1 MRPQLNRGQNNSTS
15 TSETNT
21 PEVGSSSPK
30 SEGSADKSENEDEV
44 FQTKRARHKPPDV
57 PTLGALLKELALDDH
72 STDDASQLLST
83 GPGESS
89 KLCEI
94 RSSPGKGLGVFATVD
109 IPRGTRIMANECLFY
124 VVGPKAMISE
134 IEAGFNNLTPAHQ
147 NDYLALRCPDY
158 PGKSPIIRRWEANCF
173 AMDHDTGIFLEA
185 SRINHSCT
193 PNALFKWNANI
204 QRETVHAIV
213 DIPAGTEIETSY
225 CPPHKDA
232 YSRREKLEHYGFDC
246 LCDPCRQDNPAGKAS
261 EARRCRMMEVNSQF
275 KESSN
280 TAPSASK
287 ADAHPDSLNAHLELI
302 RLLEEEQ
309 LFQKELGDEYRKAA
323 VCFEAQGDRGNAS
336 AYARM
341 GLQNDL
347 RCLGADSPMVQ
358 EAMDFLQSLNG
369 G

>member
-1 MRPQLNRGQNNSTS
+1 M
-15 TSETNT
+15 SE
-21 PEVGSSSPK
+21 VSAKG
-30 SEGSADKSENEDEV
+30 SEGEDEV
-44 FQTKRARHKPPDV
+44 YQATQARRKPPDV
-57 PTLGALLKELALDDH
+57 PTLEALLEDLALDGY
-72 STDDASQLLST
+72 STDNASRLLSS
-83 GPGESS
+83 GPDESS
-89 KLCEI
+89 KWYEI

-109 IPRGTRIMANECLFY
+109 IPRGARIMADECLFY
-124 VVGPKAMISE
+124 IVGPKAMISE
-134 IEAGFNNLTPAHQ
+134 IEAGFDNLTPAQ
-147 NDYLALRCPDY
+147 QKDYLALRCPDY

-173 AMDHDTGIFLEA
+173 AMDHDTGIFLVA

-193 PNALFKWNANI
+193 PNALFKWNGNI

-261 EARRCRMMEVNSQF
+261 EDRRCRMTEINSQVND
-275 KESSN
+275 SSN

-287 ADAHPDSLNAHLELI
+287 ANAHPNTLNAHLELI

-309 LFQKELGDEYRKAA
+309 LFQKELGDQYRKAA
-323 VCFEAQGDRGNAS
+323 VCSEAQGDTGNAS

-347 RCLGADSPMVQ
+347 TCLGADSPMVQ
-358 EAMDFLQSLNG
+358 EAMDFLQSLKSG
-369 G
+369 

>member
-1 MRPQLNRGQNNSTS
+1 M
-15 TSETNT
+15 
-21 PEVGSSSPK
+21 GSNSPK
-30 SEGSADKSENEDEV
+30 SKFSSESSEYEDEV
-44 FQTKRARHKPPDV
+44 YQATQARRKAPNV
-57 PTLGALLKELALDDH
+57 PTLEALLEELALDGY
-72 STDDASQLLST
+72 STKDTSQLLSA
-83 GPGESS
+83 GPDDSS
-89 KLCEI
+89 KWYEI

-109 IPRGTRIMANECLFY
+109 IPRGTRIMADECLFY

-134 IEAGFNNLTPAHQ
+134 IEAGFDDLTAAQ
-147 NDYLALRCPDY
+147 QEDYLALRFPDC

-173 AMDHDTGIFLEA
+173 AMDHDTGIFLVA

-213 DIPAGTEIETSY
+213 DIPADTEIETSY

-232 YSRREKLEHYGFDC
+232 YSRWEKLEHYGFDC
-246 LCDPCRQDNPAGKAS
+246 VCDPCRQDNPVGKAS
-261 EARRCRMMEVNSQF
+261 EARRRRMMEIDSQV

-287 ADAHPDSLNAHLELI
+287 ANAHPDTLNAHLELI

-309 LFQKELGDEYRKAA
+309 LYQKELGDQYRLAA
-323 VCFEAQGDRGNAS
+323 ASFEAQDDAKNAL
-336 AYARM
+336 AYAKM

-347 RCLGADSPMVQ
+347 RCLGADSPLVQ
-358 EAMDFLQSLNG
+358 EAMDFLQSLKST
-369 G
+369 